1 MLTKYQTMIGR
12 TFSKRERTI
21 LKECCRQVIGSINKE
36 ELKKFLTPEV
46 VEIREDLEKIM
57 KKLEPTL

>member
-1 MLTKYQTMIGR
+1 MIGH

>member
-1 MLTKYQTMIGR
+1 MLRR

-21 LKECCRQVIGSINKE
+21 LKECCRQVFDSINRE
-36 ELKKFLTPEV
+36 ELKKSLTLEV